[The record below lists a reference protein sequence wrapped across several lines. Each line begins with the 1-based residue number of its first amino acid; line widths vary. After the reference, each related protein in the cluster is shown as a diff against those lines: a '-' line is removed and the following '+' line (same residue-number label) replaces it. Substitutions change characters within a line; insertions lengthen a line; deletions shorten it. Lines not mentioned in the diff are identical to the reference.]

1 MPIRVHVQGSGPAV
15 VFFHGPWGLT
25 WGPFLD
31 ALARQFTVYAP
42 EHPGTSPEDPD
53 AIRHVDSLWDLV
65 LCYDELL
72 DQLKLRDV
80 MLAGHSFGAMVA
92 CEVAALQPARVKRL
106 ALMDPIGLWLDDAP
120 VVNWMLQGP
129 AEMPAYV
136 FHQPDGPAA
145 KAMFAVPA
153 EAEAGALART
163 RLTWA
168 MGATGKFIWPIPDK
182 GLKKRIHRI
191 AAPTLLLWGEHDRL
205 VRAPTPRS
213 SRGRSRTRGSRWWRA
228 PATRPTWSSLTPPRA
243 RSRTFSRPDPDR
255 AQSFSARSAARTF
268 WSSFRLVLSASGNAR
283 SRSSSASVMTEA
295 TMRWVYHLWS
305 AGTTYHGARLVAVP
319 WIAAS

>member
-1 MPIRVHVQGSGPAV
+1 V

-72 DQLKLRDV
+72 EQLKLRDV

-120 VVNWMLQGP
+120 VINWMLKGP

-205 VRAPTPRS
+205 V
-213 SRGRSRTRGSRWWRA
+213 
-228 PATRPTWSSLTPPRA
+228 PRA
-243 RSRTFSRPDPDR
+243 YAKEFAGRIADTRLEVVAGAGHAPHLEQPDATAR
-255 AQSFSARSAARTF
+255 AVQAFLTA
-268 WSSFRLVLSASGNAR
+268 
-283 SRSSSASVMTEA
+283 
-295 TMRWVYHLWS
+295 
-305 AGTTYHGARLVAVP
+305 
-319 WIAAS
+319 